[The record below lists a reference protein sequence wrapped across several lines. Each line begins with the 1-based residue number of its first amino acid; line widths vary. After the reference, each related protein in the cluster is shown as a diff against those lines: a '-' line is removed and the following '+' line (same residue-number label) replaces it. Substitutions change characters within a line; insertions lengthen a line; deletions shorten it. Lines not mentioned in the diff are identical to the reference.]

1 MSIVDIRL
9 DLDRRPWSDMIDLD
23 FEVAK
28 LERIGLMAGTAPGLP
43 AVYLVALDQRG
54 RTVVVT
60 TTYEVFRLAAKAFA
74 ATPTGL
80 EADA

>member
-1 MSIVDIRL
+1 MSILDIRL
-9 DLDRRPWSDMIDLD
+9 DLDRRPWADLIERA
-23 FEVAK
+23 FTVAK

-43 AVYLVALDQRG
+43 AVYMLVVDQEG
-54 RTVVVT
+54 KTIVVT
-60 TTYEVFRLAAKAFA
+60 TTYEKFRLAAKAFA